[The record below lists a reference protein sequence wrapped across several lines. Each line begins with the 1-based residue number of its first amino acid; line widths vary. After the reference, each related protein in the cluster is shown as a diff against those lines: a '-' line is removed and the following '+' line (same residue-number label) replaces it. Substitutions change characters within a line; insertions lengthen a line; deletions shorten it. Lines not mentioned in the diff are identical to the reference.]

1 MTLPRRRT
9 TRQVGTRRRAAPVV
23 TAVLVGLLATACTI
37 GSPTAS
43 PSGSGGG
50 GTSAA
55 AAPTTTAPRPATVSV
70 TPAQGTQQVDVLAPV
85 SVTATGGTLDSVA
98 VTTDDGTPLAGV
110 MTPDKL
116 SWKPTGPLA
125 YSTTYTVTARSTGVD
140 GTQTTTTSSFDTLK
154 PSNETKVY
162 FRTTG
167 GGEIG
172 DGNTYGVGMVVVA
185 HFDESVPDKAA
196 AQKLLSVT
204 TNPPVTGSWN
214 WVSDQD
220 AHWRPESYYA
230 PGTTVTAKADVFAK
244 TVGGGIYGQEDTS
257 ASFTVG
263 DSHVSIADDD
273 TKQVQVYENGALV
286 RTMPTSMGMGGSE
299 VINGQT
305 ISFWTQR
312 GTYTVLDK
320 ANPVIMDSS
329 TFGLPVN
336 SRLGYKESINYATRI
351 STDGVYLHQLDSTVP
366 YQGNTDTSHGCLN
379 LNESNAS
386 WFFNFS
392 VPGDVVQVK
401 NTGGAPLSIYQN
413 GDWSVP
419 WSEWLAGSAL

>member
-1 MTLPRRRT
+1 VL
-9 TRQVGTRRRAAPVV
+9 
-23 TAVLVGLLATACTI
+23 AVLVGLLAAACTI
-37 GSPTAS
+37 GTPA
-43 PSGSGGG
+43 GSGAQGG
-50 GTSAA
+50 AA
-55 AAPTTTAPRPATVSV
+55 SSTPAAPTTTAARPATVAV
-70 TPAQGTQQVDVLAPV
+70 TPAQGVTSVDLLTPVQVN
-85 SVTATGGTLDSVA
+85 ATGGTLTSVTMTGA
-98 VTTDDGTPLAGV
+98 DGTTVPGV
-110 MTPDKL
+110 ITPDATA
-116 SWKPTGPLA
+116 WKSTPKQLA
-125 YSTTYTVTARSTGVD
+125 YATTYTVTAQSTGVD
-140 GTQTTTTSSFDTLK
+140 GTATTTTSTFATLE
-154 PSNETKVY
+154 PSNQTKVY

-196 AQKLLSVT
+196 AQKLLSVQ

-220 AHWRPESYYA
+220 AHWRPEAYYA
-230 PGTTVTAKADVFAK
+230 PGTTVTAKADVFDK
-244 TVGGGIYGQEDTS
+244 TVGGGIYGQENTS

-273 TKQVQVYENGALV
+273 TKQVQVFENGALV

-299 VINGQT
+299 VVNGQT

-379 LNESNAS
+379 LNESNAA

-401 NTGGAPLSIYQN
+401 NTGGSPLTIAQN
-413 GDWSVP
+413 GDWGVS
-419 WSEWLAGSAL
+419 WSDWLAGSAL

>member
-1 MTLPRRRT
+1 MPLSSRRT
-9 TRQVGTRRRAAPVV
+9 TTALVV
-23 TAVLVGLLATACTI
+23 AVLVGLLATACTI
-37 GSPTAS
+37 GTPTSTAS
-43 PSGSGGG
+43 SSGGG
-50 GTSAA
+50 ATSAT
-55 AAPTTTAPRPATVSV
+55 PTTTAARPATVAVS
-70 TPAQGTQQVDVLAPV
+70 PAAGTTDVDVLAPV
-85 SVTATGGTLDSVA
+85 TVTATGGTLTA
-98 VTTDDGTPLAGV
+98 VTMTDDTGAARPGV
-110 MTPDKL
+110 MTPDSL

-125 YSTTYTVTARSTGVD
+125 YSTTYTVTAQSTGVD
-140 GTQTTTTSSFDTLK
+140 GTQSTTTSSFDTLK

-185 HFDESVPDKAA
+185 HFDESVPDRAA

-214 WVSDQD
+214 WTSDQD

-244 TVGGGIYGQEDTS
+244 TVGGGIYGEEDTS

-273 TKQVQVYENGALV
+273 TKQVEVYENGALV

-299 VINGQT
+299 TVNGRT

-320 ANPVIMDSS
+320 ANPVVMDSS

-336 SRLGYKESINYATRI
+336 SRLGYKETIGYATRI

-401 NTGGAPLSIYQN
+401 NTGGSPLTIAQN
-413 GDWSVP
+413 GDWGVP